1 VLLAYRVLRGRETRD
16 GEEPAWKM
24 MSPANQSAGMQ
35 RAPAE
40 PSNEELVRT
49 PGGLEAGEERPVEAS
64 AESHMRAIVLVDGVA
79 KRTSSFAEVSE
90 SYAAGATVWVDLEK
104 RTPDAERLLT
114 EVVGAHPLLVEDI
127 WKDRVIPKIDD
138 YDPRHLYV
146 VVHGLRPES
155 TTLKVELFVL
165 DVLLGKSI
173 VVTQHN
179 GDAAWIEGV
188 RDRVAREPR
197 LLEGGPP
204 RIAHALLDD
213 VVDRFAPLIAAFEER
228 IHRAEEY
235 VVEKAGTPG
244 GRDILPELYAL
255 KRGVAALSRIA
266 EHQRATL
273 ERLSSSELREI
284 GERTVPYFRDVYDH
298 FSYVADR
305 VETFRA
311 AVADAMSAYLSVQS
325 NRMNDTVKRL
335 TLISTIL
342 LPLNLI
348 AAIYGM
354 NFTTIPEL
362 EWRYGYAYVIALMLG
377 VSGSIFVVLKRKRWL

>member
-1 VLLAYRVLRGRETRD
+1 MTNPNQGLAID
-16 GEEPAWKM
+16 
-24 MSPANQSAGMQ
+24 
-35 RAPAE
+35 RAPRE
-40 PSNEELVRT
+40 SSDEHVVRAC
-49 PGGLEAGEERPVEAS
+49 GGRVDAGDDRPFRVV
-64 AESHMRAIVLVDGVA
+64 AESYMRALVLVDGVA
-79 KRTSSFAEVSE
+79 RRTNSFAEVSE

-146 VVHGLRPES
+146 VVHGLRAGS

-165 DVLLGKSI
+165 DILLGRNI

-197 LLEGGPP
+197 LLAAGPP
-204 RIAHALLDD
+204 WIAHALLDD
-213 VVDRFAPLIAAFEER
+213 VVDRFAPLVGAFEER

-244 GRDILPELYAL
+244 RRDILPELYAL

-273 ERLSSSELREI
+273 ERLSSSELRELGDDTI
-284 GERTVPYFRDVYDH
+284 PYFRDVYDH

-311 AVADAMSAYLSVQS
+311 AVVDATSAYLSVQS
-325 NRMNDTVKRL
+325 NRMNDAVKRL
-335 TLISTIL
+335 TVISTIL

-362 EWRYGYAYVIALMLG
+362 GWRYGYPFVIALMLG
-377 VSGSIFVVLKRKRWL
+377 VGGSIFIMLKRKRWL